1 MVSQKDAAYRYV
13 RDANTKEARKDG
25 RRRTS
30 DRPSGW
36 MLLVAGVIMLG
47 VAVNFALTQPENGP
61 VAPILFVV
69 IGLLNILYGI
79 KNLRAQG
86 DGT

>member
-1 MVSQKDAAYRYV
+1 MRK
-13 RDANTKEARKDG
+13 ANTKQAANDARK
-25 RRRTS
+25 RES

-36 MLLVAGVIMLG
+36 MLLIAGVIMLG
-47 VAVNFALTQPENGP
+47 VAVNFALTQPESGP

-79 KNLRAQG
+79 KNLRTQG
-86 DGT
+86 DGA